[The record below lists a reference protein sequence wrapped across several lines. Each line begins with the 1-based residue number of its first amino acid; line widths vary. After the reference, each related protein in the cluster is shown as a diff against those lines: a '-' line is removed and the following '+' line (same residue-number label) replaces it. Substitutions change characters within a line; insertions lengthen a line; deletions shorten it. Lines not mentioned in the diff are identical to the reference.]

1 LDVRNIFA
9 GDAVRKAREA
19 MKGEQTRY
27 GNSFGPAPRFSYF
40 VFDDVVRGGEEAPVA
55 A

>member
-1 LDVRNIFA
+1 VRNIFA

-19 MKGEQTRY
+19 MKGERKRY
-27 GNSFGPAPRFSYF
+27 GYSFEPAIRFSYF
-40 VFDDVVRGGEEAPVA
+40 VFDDVVLGGEEAPVA